1 MMAENPPSKLSEPKD
16 IQVQTQHKL
25 LKTKGILKVAGEKW
39 KVTWMG
45 TFQVT
50 VNFVIQETMEARR
63 MWLAH
68 LKCPKQVSAQ
78 NSIPSEMPLR
88 LEGE

>member
-1 MMAENPPSKLSEPKD
+1 
-16 IQVQTQHKL
+16 
-25 LKTKGILKVAGEKW
+25 
-39 KVTWMG
+39 MG
-45 TFQVT
+45 TFQMT
-50 VNFVIQETMEARR
+50 VNFVVQETMEARR

-88 LEGE
+88 LEVE